1 MRTAPSIR
9 GRDWTGGRLGAG
21 LGLLGCVAMLTACG
35 ASSKSGGSS
44 ASRSYSQVVR
54 FSRCMRAHG
63 VPNFPDPTPGG
74 GIQFSASLGISPFS
88 PAFKTAQHACHG
100 LLPGG
105 LAPGKASA
113 QQKARVLALAR
124 CMRAHGVTGLPD
136 PVGSPP
142 ASPAGF
148 SAIFGVPGA
157 LIEIPGTIDVKAP
170 AFRRAAAACGFPRGG

>member
-1 MRTAPSIR
+1 MRTVASIR
-9 GRDWTGGRLGAG
+9 ERDWTGERLRAG
-21 LGLLGCVAMLTACG
+21 LGLLGCVAMLAACG
-35 ASSKSGGSS
+35 ASSKSDGAS
-44 ASRSYSQVVR
+44 ASRGYSQVVR

-74 GIQFSASLGISPFS
+74 GIQFSASLGINPFS
-88 PAFKTAQHACHG
+88 PAFKAAQHACHG

-124 CMRAHGVTGLPD
+124 CMRAHGVMGFPD
-136 PVGSPP
+136 PVNSPP

-148 SAIFGVPGA
+148 SAIFGLPGA
-157 LIEIPGTIDVKAP
+157 LIEIPSTIDVKAP
-170 AFRRAAAACGFPRGG
+170 AFRRAAAACGFPGRG